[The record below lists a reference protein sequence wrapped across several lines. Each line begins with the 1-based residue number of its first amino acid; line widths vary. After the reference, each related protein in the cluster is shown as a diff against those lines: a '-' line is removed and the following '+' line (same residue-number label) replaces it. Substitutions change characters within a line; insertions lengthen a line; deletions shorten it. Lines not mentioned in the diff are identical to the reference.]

1 MRFSAGFGMFLEICF
16 VFDSET
22 DKTPKNSTLFS
33 AVSSLD
39 TIEGGGGV
47 E

>member
-1 MRFSAGFGMFLEICF
+1 MRFSAVFGMFLEICF
-16 VFDSET
+16 AFDSET

-39 TIEGGGGV
+39 TIEGGGV